1 MGEALITRRGTVS
14 GRFATGKVIISY
26 ATNTFAVSGLKF
38 QPKDIKIFRLDG
50 SYLNTMLLSLLWKA
64 SRGIYGY
71 RLEADGL
78 LDAAVTTLADG
89 FTIVDNVRSHRFIG
103 NYYWFAFEK
112 EQEV

>member
-14 GRFATGKVIISY
+14 GRFATGKVTINS

-50 SYLNTMLLSLLWKA
+50 SYVNTVLWSLLWKA
-64 SRGIYGY
+64 SLGIYGY
-71 RLEADGL
+71 RLEAAEL
-78 LDAAVTTLADG
+78 LEASVTTRADG
-89 FTIVDNVRSHRFIG
+89 FTIVDNVRSHRFVG